1 MSLAWKVWIGGLTA
15 CPVIAAYLWT
25 IPAQRASWQRVA
37 AEQGGQGRYR
47 DFCSLLVNDI
57 NFLMDAAI
65 EHLKEARKL
74 EGQKEDTAA
83 WEALNAEERADAS
96 DNLEAACEAMLHPCF
111 SAHSCSIP
119 QSQTPASD

>member
-1 MSLAWKVWIGGLTA
+1 MDLHSDLT
-15 CPVIAAYLWT
+15 CLNLRLTGCRTSGYLWT

-65 EHLKEARKL
+65 EHLKEARRL
-74 EGQKEDTAA
+74 EGQQEDQAA
-83 WEALNAEERADAS
+83 WNALNPEARSDAQ
-96 DNLEAACEAMLHPCF
+96 DNLESAREHPPSYLSLRCVIF
-111 SAHSCSIP
+111 
-119 QSQTPASD
+119 

>member
-1 MSLAWKVWIGGLTA
+1 M
-15 CPVIAAYLWT
+15 
-25 IPAQRASWQRVA
+25 A

-65 EHLKEARKL
+65 EFLKEARRQ

-83 WEALNAEERADAS
+83 WDALTPEARS
-96 DNLEAACEAMLHPCF
+96 EAQDSLDSSCE
-111 SAHSCSIP
+111 P
-119 QSQTPASD
+119 QLLM

>member
-1 MSLAWKVWIGGLTA
+1 M
-15 CPVIAAYLWT
+15 
-25 IPAQRASWQRVA
+25 A

-96 DNLEAACEAMLHPCF
+96 DNLEGACEDLHL
-111 SAHSCSIP
+111 STHIQNIP
-119 QSQTPASD
+119 LLRLEAKFLPLNETGLTLID